1 MCVCD
6 TVVNYV
12 IAYLSVC
19 MILASFN
26 MEDRWRLGIHYG
38 SVVKETVVCRIT
50 NAFPADVETNE
61 AGGYRKREDDLMS
74 KPVNQLSDDLQ
85 NWNSASR
92 MLDK

>member
-1 MCVCD
+1 M
-6 TVVNYV
+6 

-26 MEDRWRLGIHYG
+26 TEDRWCLGIHYG
-38 SVVKETVVCRIT
+38 SVAKETVCRIA
-50 NAFPADVETNE
+50 NVFPADVEIDE
-61 AGGYRKREDDLMS
+61 VGGYRKRENDLMS
-74 KPVNQLSDDLQ
+74 KPVNQLSDDLE